1 MPGSFPRPSVVKVPQ
16 EAAGDQT
23 YLDLLVACGA
33 YYNAVLDPV
42 TQNPIGPL
50 VGYSGRYHDEASNQ
64 NPQYVGYCYFN
75 LARLEQHP
83 HVEAFFAAGLARLV
97 KESFPTLHGIVSVP
111 DGGTILGY
119 GVAGQLPDVWF
130 VGMQKK
136 TVELAT
142 ATTKEQT
149 KLVLGRHEIIGEN
162 MQVVLCED
170 LVNNFSTTDKAIE
183 TVEGAG
189 ARVVGLIC
197 GLNRSEKTD
206 YNGLP
211 VVSLVH
217 KPTPQFR
224 QDDPAVVEH
233 IEAVGFLGDVKPNWA
248 TVAKAMAKAKARGI
262 KID

>member
-1 MPGSFPRPSVVKVPQ
+1 MQDSFPRPSVVKVPQ

-64 NPQYVGYCYFN
+64 DLQYVGYRYFN
-75 LARLEQHP
+75 LARLEQYP
-83 HVEAFFAAGLARLV
+83 HVEVFFAAGLARLV
-97 KESFPTLHGIVSVP
+97 KESFPILHGIVSVP

-119 GVAGQLPDVWF
+119 GVAGQLDIWF

-142 ATTKEQT
+142 ATAKEQT
-149 KLVLGRHEIIGEN
+149 KLALGRHEIIDED
-162 MQVVLCED
+162 MHVVLCED

-183 TVEGAG
+183 TVENAG
-189 ARVVGLIC
+189 ARVVGFIC

-217 KPTPQFR
+217 KPTAQYR
-224 QDDPAVVEH
+224 QDDPAVTKH
-233 IEAVGFLGDVKPNWA
+233 IEAVGFLKDVKPNWA
-248 TVAKAMAKAKARGI
+248 TAAKAMAEAEARGI